1 MGKSTFFKDFR
12 AFIMRGNIIDMA
24 VGVIIGG
31 AFSKIVSSLVADII
45 TPLISLALGKTDFSD
60 IVWTLRAATD
70 DSEAIVMNGGAFIQ
84 TVIDFLII
92 ALCIFVALRIAVK
105 ARHKAEA
112 LLHREKEMEAEAA
125 LLMLGNALQLNRAAE
140 AVKSELQ
147 EATKDRNTWKTETDR
162 ILEETMEVTIHTV
175 DVRKMGC
182 RVKPAEMH
190 KVLFLF

>member
-112 LLHREKEMEAEAA
+112 LLHREKEMEA
-125 LLMLGNALQLNRAAE
+125 LKYLVSLVNDVLDMNKLQSGDL
-140 AVKSELQ
+140 
-147 EATKDRNTWKTETDR
+147 KDSVEYY
-162 ILEETMEVTIHTV
+162 
-175 DVRKMGC
+175 GQC
-182 RVKPAEMH
+182 H
-190 KVLFLF
+190 KIQSGG